1 MHSQTKHSAETIPS
15 VFGILHSN
23 PAPGQVRVAVF
34 DFDGTVSLLRAGW
47 QQVMIDLFVERV
59 PRLDGER
66 EQDIR
71 HTAQEF
77 VHRTNGQPTLLQ
89 MQEIADTVRARG
101 NHALT
106 ADEYKA
112 EFLKRL
118 RLQTDPRLAAVQSSP
133 LNAEQ
138 WQMPGIRT
146 LLEMLRARG
155 VLCYIAS
162 GTDEQPVRN
171 ETALLGL
178 NEYFAG
184 IYGARDDFA
193 NSTKTAII
201 RGLVGEHHLQEN
213 EFVVFGDGIEEIRVG
228 KQMGA
233 LAVGIAR
240 SDQTGALD
248 EEQKARL
255 ANVGADVYVTDF
267 RVAESIMHYL
277 FGHA

>member
-1 MHSQTKHSAETIPS
+1 MQTHTSTVAPGNPS
-15 VFGILHSN
+15 GFGILHPN
-23 PAPGQVRVAVF
+23 PAPGHIRVAVF

-59 PRLDGER
+59 PRLDGEHENDMRNMAR
-66 EQDIR
+66 ELVD
-71 HTAQEF
+71 
-77 VHRTNGQPTLLQ
+77 RTNGQPTILQ
-89 MQEIADTVRARG
+89 MQEIADTIRARG

-106 ADEYKA
+106 AKDYKA
-112 EFLKRL
+112 EFLNRL
-118 RLQTDPRLAAVQSSP
+118 RLQTNPRLASVKSSRA
-133 LNAEQ
+133 NAER
-138 WQMPGIRT
+138 WQMPGVRN
-146 LLEMLRARG
+146 LLGMLRARG

-178 NEYFAG
+178 DEYFVG

-193 NSTKTAII
+193 GSTKTAII
-201 RGLVGEHHLQEN
+201 RGLVNEHRLREA

-240 SDQTGALD
+240 IEQTGAPD
-248 EEQKARL
+248 EEQKTRL
-255 ANVGADVYVTDF
+255 ANAGADVYVTDF
-267 RVAESIMHYL
+267 RVAEGVMQYL
-277 FGHA
+277 FGHG